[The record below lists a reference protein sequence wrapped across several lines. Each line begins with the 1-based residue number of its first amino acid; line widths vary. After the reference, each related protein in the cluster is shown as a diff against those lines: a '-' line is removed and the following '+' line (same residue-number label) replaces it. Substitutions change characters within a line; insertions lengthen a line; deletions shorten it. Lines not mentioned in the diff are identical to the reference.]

1 MAAVATNEKVSP
13 KGGITMV
20 KKVFFLTVLALFAA
34 ASLGWTSGEKGTG
47 AEEAGGGKEKF
58 KGEITIGGLLPLS
71 GDLAVY
77 GQTVQKG
84 ITLAV
89 EQLNEAGGPLGMQ
102 LKVVFR
108 DTQTDPTALRD
119 SAEKLVNV
127 DKVPAIVGPM
137 IRSDVA
143 TPVAAPNHV
152 VLISPSNTPTWV
164 TTLDDDDYTFRTTA
178 SDAIQGKVLGKLA
191 WDRGYRTAAV
201 LYINDPYGGGL
212 AESTKEWFEKSGGK
226 VLGMAAYDPAS
237 VAYKMQL
244 KELAKGN
251 PDVLVLI
258 GYPESGIVI
267 IRQALSDGLFDQFL
281 FPDGMQSEQIIDSI
295 GGDYLEGMYGT
306 GPGAAD
312 TQSYK
317 NYLAA
322 YEKRFGEKPATAY
335 TENAYDGVVIIALA
349 IQAAGMDA
357 FKADPG
363 KAVRDNLRK
372 VSNPPGEKVTAS
384 VEGFRKA
391 FRLIGEGKDI
401 DYEGAAGSIDFDKF
415 GDTVTPILIWKIEN
429 NTIVPVESVISE

>member
-1 MAAVATNEKVSP
+1 MQ
-13 KGGITMV
+13 
-20 KKVFFLTVLALFAA
+20 KKVFFIAFVFVFVF
-34 ASLGWTSGEKGTG
+34 ASLSLVSAEKKG
-47 AEEAGGGKEKF
+47 AEKEEEQKAAF
-58 KGEITIGGLLPLS
+58 EGEVTIGGLLPLS

-84 ITLAV
+84 ISLAV
-89 EQLNEAGGPLGMQ
+89 KQLNEAGGPLGME

-119 SAEKLVNV
+119 STEKLVNV

-143 TPVAAPNHV
+143 TPVTSPNHV
-152 VLISPSNTPTWV
+152 VIISPSNTPTWV

-178 SDAIQGKVLGKLA
+178 SDAIQGKVLGQLA
-191 WDRGYRTAAV
+191 WERGYKKASI

-212 AESTKEWFEKSGGK
+212 AESTKQWFEKSGGK
-226 VLGMAAYDPAS
+226 VLGMAAYDPGS

-244 KELAKGN
+244 KELAKGD

-281 FPDGMQSEQIIDSI
+281 FPDGMQSEQIIESV
-295 GGDYLEGMYGT
+295 GGGYLEGMYGT

-322 YEKRFGEKPATAY
+322 YEQEYGEKPATAY
-335 TENAYDGVVIIALA
+335 TENAYDGVVVIALA
-349 IQAAGMDA
+349 MQAAGMDA
-357 FKADPG
+357 FNADPG
-363 KAVRDNLRK
+363 KAIRDNLRK
-372 VSNPPGEKVTAS
+372 IANPPGEKISAS
-384 VEGFRKA
+384 VDGFRKA
-391 FRLIGEGKDI
+391 FQLISDGKDI
-401 DYEGAAGSIDFDKF
+401 DYEGAAGSIDFDDY
-415 GDTVTPILIWKIEN
+415 GDTVTPILVWKIEN
-429 NTIVPVESVISE
+429 NSIVPVESVVTE

>member
-1 MAAVATNEKVSP
+1 MQ
-13 KGGITMV
+13 
-20 KKVFFLTVLALFAA
+20 KKVFFIALVFIFVF
-34 ASLGWTSGEKGTG
+34 ASLSLAIAEKQG
-47 AEEAGGGKEKF
+47 AEKEEGL
-58 KGEITIGGLLPLS
+58 KGAFEGEVTIGGLLPLS

-89 EQLNEAGGPLGMQ
+89 KQLNEAGGPLGME
-102 LKVVFR
+102 LNVVFR

-119 SAEKLVNV
+119 STEKLVNV

-143 TPVAAPNHV
+143 TPVTSPNHV
-152 VLISPSNTPTWV
+152 VIISPSNTPTWV
-164 TTLDDDDYTFRTTA
+164 TTLDDGDYTFRTTA

-191 WDRGYRTAAV
+191 WERGYKKASI

-212 AESTKEWFEKSGGK
+212 AESTKQWFEESGGK
-226 VLGMAAYDPAS
+226 VLGMAAYDPGS

-244 KELAKGN
+244 KELAKGD
-251 PDVLVLI
+251 PDVLILI

-281 FPDGMQSEQIIDSI
+281 FPDGMQSEQIIESV
-295 GGDYLEGMYGT
+295 GGGFLEGMYGT

-322 YEKRFGEKPATAY
+322 YEQEYGEKPATAY
-335 TENAYDGVVIIALA
+335 TENAYDGVVVIALA
-349 IQAAGMDA
+349 MQAAGIDA
-357 FKADPG
+357 FNEDPG
-363 KAVRDNLRK
+363 MAIRDNLRK
-372 VSNPPGEKVTAS
+372 IANPPGEKITAS

-391 FRLIGEGKDI
+391 FRLISEGKDI
-401 DYEGAAGSIDFDKF
+401 DYEGAAGSIDFDDY
-415 GDTVTPILIWKIEN
+415 GDTVTPILVWKIEN
-429 NTIVPVESVISE
+429 NSIVPVESVVAE

>member
-1 MAAVATNEKVSP
+1 MTRKSL
-13 KGGITMV
+13 
-20 KKVFFLTVLALFAA
+20 LTVALVLLSAALVGAGGQIAPSPAEGAA
-34 ASLGWTSGEKGTG
+34 A
-47 AEEAGGGKEKF
+47 
-58 KGEITIGGLLPLS
+58 KGEVTIGGLLPLS

-84 ITLAV
+84 IQLAIK
-89 EQLNEAGGPLGMQ
+89 QLNEAGGPLGMR

-143 TPVAAPNHV
+143 TPVTAPNHV
-152 VLISPSNTPTWV
+152 VIISPSNTPTWV
-164 TTLDDDDYTFRTTA
+164 TTLEDDDYTFRTTA
-178 SDAIQGKVLGKLA
+178 SDAIQGKVLGEMA
-191 WDRGYRTAAV
+191 WEVGYKTAAI

-212 AESTKEWFEKSGGK
+212 AQSTKEAFEAVGGK
-226 VLGMAAYDPAS
+226 VFGMAAYDPGS

-244 KELAKGN
+244 AELAKGD
-251 PDVLVLI
+251 PDVLILI

-281 FPDGMQSEQIIDSI
+281 FPDGMQSEQIIQDV
-295 GGDYLEGMYGT
+295 GGNYLEGMYGT

-312 TQSYK
+312 NQSYK

-322 YEKRFGEKPATAY
+322 YEAEYGEKPATAY
-335 TENAYDGVVIIALA
+335 TENAYDGVVVIALA
-349 IQAAGMDA
+349 MQAAGSDA

-363 KAVRDNLRK
+363 KAIRDNLRK
-372 VSNPPGEKVTAS
+372 IANPPGEKITAS
-384 VEGFRKA
+384 VEDFRKA
-391 FRLIGEGKDI
+391 FKLLSEGRDI
-401 DYEGAAGSIDFDKF
+401 DYEGAAGSIDFDQY
-415 GDTVTPILIWKIEN
+415 GDTVTPILVWKIEN
-429 NTIVPVESVISE
+429 GTIVPVQSVIPE

>member
-1 MAAVATNEKVSP
+1 MKKKSLLAVALVLLSVALVGA
-13 KGGITMV
+13 GGQKAPTP
-20 KKVFFLTVLALFAA
+20 TEGAA
-34 ASLGWTSGEKGTG
+34 A
-47 AEEAGGGKEKF
+47 
-58 KGEITIGGLLPLS
+58 KGEVTIGGLLPLS

-84 ITLAV
+84 IQLAIK
-89 EQLNEAGGPLGMQ
+89 QLNEAGGPLGMQ

-143 TPVAAPNHV
+143 TPVTAPNHV
-152 VLISPSNTPTWV
+152 VIISPSNTPTWV
-164 TTLDDDDYTFRTTA
+164 TTLEDDDYTFRTTA
-178 SDAIQGKVLGKLA
+178 SDAIQGKVLGEMA
-191 WDRGYRTAAV
+191 WEVGYKTAAI

-212 AESTKEWFEKSGGK
+212 ADSTKEAFEGVGGK
-226 VLGMAAYDPAS
+226 ILGMAAYDPGS

-244 KELAKGN
+244 SELAKGD
-251 PDVLVLI
+251 PDVLILI

-281 FPDGMQSEQIIDSI
+281 FPDGMQSEQIIQDV
-295 GGDYLEGMYGT
+295 GGNYLEGMYGT

-312 TQSYK
+312 NQSYK

-322 YEKRFGEKPATAY
+322 YEAEYGEKPATAY
-335 TENAYDGVVIIALA
+335 TENAYDGVVVIALA
-349 IQAAGMDA
+349 MQAAGSDA

-363 KAVRDNLRK
+363 KAIRDNLRK
-372 VSNPPGEKVTAS
+372 IANPPGEKITAS
-384 VEGFRKA
+384 VEDFRKA
-391 FRLIGEGKDI
+391 LKLLSEGRDI
-401 DYEGAAGSIDFDKF
+401 DYEGAAGSIDFDQY
-415 GDTVTPILIWKIEN
+415 GDTVTPILVWKIEN
-429 NTIVPVESVISE
+429 GTIVPVQSVIPE

>member
-1 MAAVATNEKVSP
+1 M
-13 KGGITMV
+13 
-20 KKVFFLTVLALFAA
+20 
-34 ASLGWTSGEKGTG
+34 
-47 AEEAGGGKEKF
+47 
-58 KGEITIGGLLPLS
+58 GGLLPLS

-84 ITLAV
+84 INLAV
-89 EQLNEAGGPLGMQ
+89 KQINQAGGPLGME
-102 LKVVFR
+102 LNVVYR

-143 TPVAAPNHV
+143 TPVTAPNHV
-152 VLISPSNTPTWV
+152 VIISPSNTPTWV
-164 TTLDDDDYTFRTTA
+164 TELDDDDYTFRTTA
-178 SDAIQGKVLGKLA
+178 SDAIQGQVLGKLA
-191 WDRGYRTAAV
+191 WEVGYRKASI

-212 AESTKEWFEKSGGK
+212 AESTKDWFEKSGGR
-226 VLGMAAYDPAS
+226 VLGMAAYDPGS

-281 FPDGMQSEQIIDSI
+281 FPDGMQSEQIIDSV

-317 NYLAA
+317 NYLEA
-322 YEKRFGEKPATAY
+322 YEAEYGEKPATAY
-335 TENAYDGVVIIALA
+335 TENAYDGLVIIALA
-349 IQAAGMDA
+349 MQAAGAEA
-357 FKADPG
+357 FAADPG
-363 KAVRDNLRK
+363 KAIRDNLRK
-372 VSNPPGEKVTAS
+372 VANPPGEKITAS
-384 VEGFRKA
+384 VDGFRKA
-391 FRLIGEGKDI
+391 FQLLSEGKDI
-401 DYEGAAGSIDFDKF
+401 DYEGAAGSIDFDDY
-415 GDTVTPILIWKIEN
+415 GDTVTPILVWKIEG
-429 NTIVPVESVISE
+429 NTIVPVQSVVVE

>member
-1 MAAVATNEKVSP
+1 MGKQNVIILCALLLLSACVLFASGDREKVSEE
-13 KGGITMV
+13 V
-20 KKVFFLTVLALFAA
+20 TV
-34 ASLGWTSGEKGTG
+34 
-47 AEEAGGGKEKF
+47 
-58 KGEITIGGLLPLS
+58 GGLLPLS

-84 ITLAV
+84 INLAV
-89 EQLNEAGGPLGMQ
+89 KQINQAGGPLGME
-102 LKVVFR
+102 LNVVFR

-143 TPVAAPNHV
+143 TPVTAPNHV
-152 VLISPSNTPTWV
+152 VIISPSNTPTWV
-164 TTLDDDDYTFRTTA
+164 TELDDDDYTFRTTA
-178 SDAIQGKVLGKLA
+178 SDAIQGQVLGRLA
-191 WDRGYRTAAV
+191 WEVGYRKASI

-212 AESTKEWFEKSGGK
+212 AESTKDWFEKSGGR
-226 VLGMAAYDPAS
+226 VLGMAAYDPGS

-281 FPDGMQSEQIIDSI
+281 FPDGMQSEQIIDSV

-317 NYLAA
+317 NYLEA
-322 YEKRFGEKPATAY
+322 YEAEYGEKPATAY
-335 TENAYDGVVIIALA
+335 TENAYDGLVIIALA
-349 IQAAGMDA
+349 IQAAGAEA
-357 FKADPG
+357 FAADPG
-363 KAVRDNLRK
+363 KAIRDNLRK
-372 VSNPPGEKVTAS
+372 VSNPPGEKITAS
-384 VEGFRKA
+384 VDGFRKA
-391 FRLIGEGKDI
+391 FELLSEGKDI
-401 DYEGAAGSIDFDKF
+401 DYEGAAGSIDFDEY
-415 GDTVTPILIWKIEN
+415 GDTVTPILVWKIEG
-429 NTIVPVESVISE
+429 NTIVPVQSVVIE

>member
-1 MAAVATNEKVSP
+1 MKKKSLLAVALVLLSVTLVGA
-13 KGGITMV
+13 GGQKAPTP
-20 KKVFFLTVLALFAA
+20 TEGAA
-34 ASLGWTSGEKGTG
+34 A
-47 AEEAGGGKEKF
+47 
-58 KGEITIGGLLPLS
+58 KGEVTIGGLLPLS

-84 ITLAV
+84 IQLAIK
-89 EQLNEAGGPLGMQ
+89 QLNEAGGPLGMQ

-143 TPVAAPNHV
+143 TPVTAPNHV
-152 VLISPSNTPTWV
+152 VIISPSNTPTWV
-164 TTLDDDDYTFRTTA
+164 TTLEDDDYTFRTTA
-178 SDAIQGKVLGKLA
+178 SDAIQGKVLGEMA
-191 WDRGYRTAAV
+191 WEVGYKTAAI

-212 AESTKEWFEKSGGK
+212 ADSTKEAFEGVGGK
-226 VLGMAAYDPAS
+226 ILGMAAYDPGS

-244 KELAKGN
+244 SELAKGD
-251 PDVLVLI
+251 PDVLILI

-281 FPDGMQSEQIIDSI
+281 FPDGMQSEQIIQDV
-295 GGDYLEGMYGT
+295 GGNYLEGMYGT

-312 TQSYK
+312 NQSYK

-322 YEKRFGEKPATAY
+322 YEAEYGEKPATAY
-335 TENAYDGVVIIALA
+335 TENAYDGVVVIALA
-349 IQAAGMDA
+349 MQAAGSDA

-363 KAVRDNLRK
+363 KAIRDNLRK
-372 VSNPPGEKVTAS
+372 VANPPGEKITAS
-384 VEGFRKA
+384 VEDFRKA
-391 FRLIGEGKDI
+391 LKLLSEGRDI
-401 DYEGAAGSIDFDKF
+401 DYEGAAGSIDFDQY
-415 GDTVTPILIWKIEN
+415 GDTVTPILVWKIEN
-429 NTIVPVESVISE
+429 GTIVPVQSVIPE

>member
-1 MAAVATNEKVSP
+1 MCKKILLFSVVFIFVLSSLLWAGGAKESSEMEK
-13 KGGITMV
+13 
-20 KKVFFLTVLALFAA
+20 
-34 ASLGWTSGEKGTG
+34 SGEVK
-47 AEEAGGGKEKF
+47 EEFAGKV
-58 KGEITIGGLLPLS
+58 TIGGLLPLS

-84 ITLAV
+84 ISLAV
-89 EQLNEAGGPLGMQ
+89 KQLNEAGGPMGME

-108 DTQTDPTALRD
+108 DSQTDPTALRD

-127 DKVPAIVGPM
+127 DKVPAVVGPM

-164 TTLDDDDYTFRTTA
+164 TTLEDDDYTFRTTA

-191 WDRGYRTAAV
+191 WDRGYKTASI

-212 AESTKEWFEKSGGK
+212 AESTEEWFIKSGGK
-226 VLGMAAYDPAS
+226 VFGVAAYDPGT

-251 PDVLVLI
+251 PDVLILI

-281 FPDGMQSEQIIDSI
+281 FPDGMQSVQIIESV
-295 GGDYLEGMYGT
+295 GGGYLEGMYGT

-317 NYLAA
+317 NYLEAF
-322 YEKRFGEKPATAY
+322 EKEYGGKPETAY
-335 TENAYDGVVIIALA
+335 SENAYDGAIVIALA

-357 FKADPG
+357 FNADPG
-363 KAVRDNLRK
+363 KAIRDNLRK
-372 VSNPPGEKVTAS
+372 IANPPGEKVTAS
-384 VEGFRKA
+384 VEGFKKA
-391 FRLIGEGKDI
+391 FQLLKEGKDI
-401 DYEGAAGSIDFDKF
+401 DYEGAAGSIDFDEY
-415 GDTVTPILIWKIEN
+415 GDTVTPILIWKIEGN
-429 NTIVPVESVISE
+429 EIVPVESVMAE